1 MFEYERFRLIFY
13 CIYKWIS
20 LWIKFSELKCTMKQW
35 NYIYTR
41 IPAMYLYTNNRSH
54 ASRSVY
60 VHADYFWDTFVL
72 SFELIFFLVFFNFR
86 VVNEINLYFLES
98 DIWEEINFRNHRDNK
113 ISSITYKIYK
123 IKLFPQ
129 TSHLLQTNLSISI

>member
-1 MFEYERFRLIFY
+1 
-13 CIYKWIS
+13 
-20 LWIKFSELKCTMKQW
+20 
-35 NYIYTR
+35 
-41 IPAMYLYTNNRSH
+41 MYLYTNNRSH